1 MNIVDVRFDA
11 GGLVPVVVQDVDS
24 GEVLMVAYANA
35 EALRL
40 TFETG
45 FAHFWSRSRQR
56 LWKKGEESG
65 NVMHVVE
72 VRVDCDGDTLLYI
85 VKPTGPACH
94 TGNKTCFYRK
104 LNP

>member
-1 MNIVDVRFDA
+1 VNIGDVKFDG
-11 GGLVPVVVQDVDS
+11 GGLVPVVVQDVDTR
-24 GEVLMVAYANA
+24 EVLMVAYANA

-65 NVMHVVE
+65 NIMHVVE
-72 VRVDCDGDTLLYI
+72 VRVDCDGDTVLYI

-104 LNP
+104 LSP

>member
-1 MNIVDVRFDA
+1 
-11 GGLVPVVVQDVDS
+11 
-24 GEVLMVAYANA
+24 
-35 EALRL
+35 
-40 TFETG
+40 TG

-65 NVMHVVE
+65 NIMHVVE
-72 VRVDCDGDTLLYI
+72 VRVDCDGDTVLYI

-104 LNP
+104 LSP

>member
-1 MNIVDVRFDA
+1 MNIGDVKFDA
-11 GGLVPVVVQDVDS
+11 GGLVPVVVQDVDTR
-24 GEVLMVAYANA
+24 EVLMVAYANA

-65 NVMHVVE
+65 NIMHVVE
-72 VRVDCDGDTLLYI
+72 VRVDCDGDTVLYI

-104 LNP
+104 LSP